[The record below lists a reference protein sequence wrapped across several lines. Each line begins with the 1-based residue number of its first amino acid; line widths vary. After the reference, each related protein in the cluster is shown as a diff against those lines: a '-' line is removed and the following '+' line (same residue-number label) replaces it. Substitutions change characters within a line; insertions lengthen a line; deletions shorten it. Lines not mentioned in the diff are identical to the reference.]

1 MTKTL
6 IYRNVLL
13 GFLSWL
19 IPFAVSFLFF
29 KPDGSMVIAHDVFKS
44 IITVVGIMSG
54 CYLLFHYFKIVES
67 DFITNG
73 FIVGWSWFVINI
85 VLDTI
90 VLIPMMKTTFPDYF
104 MSVGLNYFSIP
115 IISITIGYLLSR
127 KLKVIAVDVD

>member
-1 MTKTL
+1 MTQTL
-6 IYRNVLL
+6 MYRNVLL

-19 IPFAVSFLFF
+19 IPFAVSFFFF
-29 KPDGSMVIAHDVFKS
+29 KPDGSMVVAHDVFKS

-54 CYLLFHYFKIVES
+54 CYLLFRYFKIVES